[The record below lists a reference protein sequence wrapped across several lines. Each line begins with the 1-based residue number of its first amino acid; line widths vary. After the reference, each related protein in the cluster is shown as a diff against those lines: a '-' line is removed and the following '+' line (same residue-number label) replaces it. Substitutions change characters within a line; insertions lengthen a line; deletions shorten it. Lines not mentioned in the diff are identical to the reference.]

1 MLSYQWTGG
10 GHAFDEK
17 IPVLHSK
24 YKHYF
29 IKSLSGVE
37 CLCTPT
43 LGLHVKC
50 VCYSKSGLKFENT
63 NPSFL
68 QSFPTHLIIH
78 RLYSFPTEPHPV
90 TKHINYFFSFQQL
103 FESKD
108 E

>member
-68 QSFPTHLIIH
+68 LSFPLRSLWSLST
-78 RLYSFPTEPHPV
+78 
-90 TKHINYFFSFQQL
+90 L
-103 FESKD
+103 FVLPAMKGGMSISLGF
-108 E
+108 